1 MRRRQSLRPNARRQ
15 MIHELYRKYGEG
27 TTWTQR
33 LVYLR
38 KRYSW
43 ALIVGSA
50 KVLKRTVDVI
60 ASTLL
65 LVTLSPLL
73 LLIALL
79 IKLTDEGPILFVTN
93 RVGKWGKEF
102 RFFKFRSMRVGAD
115 LMQAQMQVFNL
126 QKDTKKFKI
135 KGDPRVTWIG
145 SFLRRT
151 SLDELPQL
159 WCILKGD
166 MSLVGPRPPLPQEVS
181 TYSLEERAR
190 LDTVPGL
197 TGIWQVSGRS
207 DIPFDRQVKLDVQYI
222 QSQSFWL
229 DVKILVKT
237 IPAVILGRGAY

>member
-1 MRRRQSLRPNARRQ
+1 MSRRQSLRPGARRQ
-15 MIHELYRKYGEG
+15 MIYELHRKYSEG
-27 TTWTQR
+27 TSWTQR
-33 LVYLR
+33 FVYLR

-43 ALIVGSA
+43 AIVVGGA
-50 KVLKRTVDVI
+50 KALKRLVDII
-60 ASTLL
+60 ASATLL
-65 LVTLSPLL
+65 CLLSPLMIF
-73 LLIALL
+73 IALL
-79 IKLTDEGPILFVTN
+79 IKLTDEGPILYVTN

-102 RFFKFRSMRVGAD
+102 RFPKFRSMRVGAD
-115 LMQAQMQVFNL
+115 LLQAQMQVFNL
-126 QKDTKKFKI
+126 QKDAKKFKI

-145 SFLRRT
+145 SILRRT

-159 WCILKGD
+159 WCIFKGD
-166 MSLVGPRPPLPQEVS
+166 MSLVGPRPPLPQEVA

-190 LDTVPGL
+190 LDTIPGL

-229 DVKILVKT
+229 DIKILLKT